1 MYTPKT
7 TEPSGKKKERKK
19 NEKIVYC
26 SARCSV
32 ATYSAMP
39 EGTLLPW
46 QADSK
51 RSEKNTYVVDQRL
64 EKNVALR
71 CIPAWTLKI
80 ASDRFKAV
88 TQACKEKEVCVYV
101 CAIA

>member
-1 MYTPKT
+1 MAFFYESIKR
-7 TEPSGKKKERKK
+7 SFERKK
-19 NEKIVYC
+19 RKKSI
-26 SARCSV
+26 
-32 ATYSAMP
+32 SAMP

-46 QADSK
+46 QAHRK
-51 RSEKNTYVVDQRL
+51 RPEKNMYVVDQRL

-88 TQACKEKEVCVYV
+88 TQAEKEKEVCVYV

>member
-1 MYTPKT
+1 
-7 TEPSGKKKERKK
+7 
-19 NEKIVYC
+19 
-26 SARCSV
+26 
-32 ATYSAMP
+32 MP

-46 QADSK
+46 QAHRK
-51 RSEKNTYVVDQRL
+51 RPEKNMYVVDQRL

-88 TQACKEKEVCVYV
+88 TQAEKEKEVCVYM